1 MYTEQELQIS
11 NKSYTNKDF
20 QTIYPE
26 LLDLVP
32 KLTDKWAPMN
42 SNESDP
48 GVVLLK
54 LGALLADKNN
64 YNIDK
69 NILETFPLSVTQQSN
84 ARKLYDML
92 GYSMGWY
99 KASQATLSFVYT
111 GSKEDLGT
119 TGKITIPKYTMFTDD
134 SSEVVYTLI
143 QDVTINDSGVL
154 YTCNALQGII
164 KDYEVNGV
172 TTITLDNLDS
182 ELRLFFTDKM
192 IAQNGIFISDANKVE
207 NTWKIVDNLE
217 TQTLNSSVYK
227 FGVMPNTETCYIQF
241 PQDIGNLIGNGLII
255 KYIIT
260 DGESG
265 NVDANKINT
274 FYQKFK
280 VTVSKTDSEG
290 NTQDTST
297 DFTDT
302 IVVRNTASTVTG
314 EDPETVDSAYRRY
327 KKTIGTFDTLVT
339 LRDYENAAY
348 LAESELGVPY
358 ISNGTVSDRT
368 CDINFTTK
376 VKELTNEGMQDTLY
390 IDKDDST
397 PKMTAYDIGLYVL
410 NPMTSIYDEYYY
422 NRSFSIIDSQEA
434 LRSKLDDYNVYSHD
448 FMDTEAIDDYMP
460 YIYKNFYTLRG
471 KLITYYKV
479 TEEQAEE
486 IEKNVKQAL
495 FKRYNARNVDFGQP
509 VDYDDIVNT
518 IQNSDTR
525 IKTVILNEPEYE
537 FRYMPKGAEGGS
549 YSESKAFVNNGNQN
563 DDDNGEALFK
573 KILAKMI
580 LSGFVQLYKFDDEV
594 TYKFGQTN
602 IQKYSNITKITAK
615 STIAVGD
622 SGNVAGYTIKKNQ
635 NVQFIAPNL
644 YTEKSYGPYVKYI
657 LTGIDSISQGQYIRL
672 TGDQVIN
679 LTYTD
684 SNNSE
689 KTDSLSNGT
698 IIQYIDTSNPNSTL
712 KNDAG
717 KDTSLSASQTLNVLK
732 PNVKV
737 IQDSDLKCLWFTK
750 DYKKSD
756 DSKTVTYTLFDSGQF
771 ERILQDNE
779 YFIYTNDT
787 QSGLVILGSGTLLRR
802 QFDNGVV
809 QMQTQVKASAL
820 VSDGINAVTDSDWYI
835 YHAKQNNL
843 TLAEMQ
849 IITLAEG
856 AVVGGTIIQK
866 DGQTINAISNDPVE
880 IKDAWY
886 KESSSADQVKLV
898 TYPDAK
904 DTDEITLGWRISS
917 KLNLLMSPDTPQ
929 ELLEDQSI
937 TITPTVVNVDEIKG
951 TGSGESYKSKYV
963 ISNKI
968 LAFSGGKDLS
978 VTTQDETNIDIY
990 SYDNVGL
997 PYYEVKDVSGNV
1009 TKTVPAQHSSDGT
1022 VQLKMETTKDKES
1035 SWQGKIFEFS
1045 FDTTKVNEE
1054 HVQGLRTVRIPITLQ
1069 GKNST
1074 VEVVAVQTVKSG
1086 NSVTYKEIAN
1096 TLITLGFS
1104 KNYKQVGY
1112 VEYREEDG
1120 VRFGGIKIKSWSTA
1134 EDISNDTLTIYPI
1147 NVTINGAGDKDKYS
1161 DQLYQTVANTYP
1173 NEQVSRILTAIDG
1186 YVKCTKNTN
1195 NSYNTVSS
1203 GNNYTFNLTYKV
1215 PQKDL
1220 IDTETTS
1227 TENINDLFKGNA
1239 VWDIKHICN
1248 KYTIAQLNTE
1258 KLDIQVSPTS
1268 IK

>member
-92 GYSMGWY
+92 GYSMSWY

-111 GSKEDLGT
+111 GSKDDFGEN
-119 TGKITIPKYTMFTDD
+119 KNITIPKYTMFTDD
-134 SSEVVYTLI
+134 SSKVVYTLI
-143 QDVTINDSGVL
+143 EDITINDSGVL
-154 YTCNALQGII
+154 YTGNALQGII

-172 TTITLDNLDS
+172 TNITLDNLDS

-207 NTWKIVDNLE
+207 NTWKLVNNLE

-255 KYIIT
+255 KYIVT

-280 VTVSKTDSEG
+280 VNISKKVADGS
-290 NTQDTST
+290 TQTTSV

-314 EDPETVDSAYRRY
+314 EDPETIDSAYRKY

-368 CDINFTTK
+368 CDINYTTK
-376 VKELTNEGMQDTLY
+376 VKELTNEGMQDKLY
-390 IDKDDST
+390 IDKKSST
-397 PKMTAYDIGLYVL
+397 PEMTAYDIGLYVL

-422 NRSFSIIDSQEA
+422 NRSFSVIDSQEA
-434 LRSKLDDYNVYSHD
+434 LKSKLGDYNVYSHD
-448 FMDTEAIDDYMP
+448 FLDTLSIDQNLP

-509 VDYDDIVNT
+509 VDYDDIVKT
-518 IQNSDTR
+518 IQNADTR
-525 IKTVILNEPEYE
+525 IKTIILNEPEYE
-537 FRYMPKGAEGGS
+537 FRYMLVNDNSGS
-549 YSESKAFVNNGNQN
+549 YSTSKSFDSDASKA
-563 DDDNGEALFK
+563 LFE
-573 KILAKMI
+573 KILAKMV
-580 LSGFVQLYKFDDEV
+580 LSGFVQLYKFDDEI
-594 TYKFGQTN
+594 TYQFGQTN
-602 IQKYSNITKITAK
+602 IQKYDSITTITADSK
-615 STIAVGD
+615 IKVTNSTIEHTVL
-622 SGNVAGYTIKKNQ
+622 KNQ

-644 YTEKSYGPYVKYI
+644 YTEKSYGPYVKY
-657 LTGIDSISQGQYIRL
+657 TMQDSNGQSSTFEIRQGQYYRL
-672 TGDQVIN
+672 QADQQIA

-689 KTDSLSNGT
+689 KSDKIESGA
-698 IIQYIDTSNPNSTL
+698 IVQYIDTSNTTSVL
-712 KNDAG
+712 KNVEN
-717 KDTSLSASQTLNVLK
+717 TTTYLSASQTLNVLK

-737 IQDSDLKCLWFTK
+737 IKDSDLKCLWFTN
-750 DYKKSD
+750 DYKKSND
-756 DSKTVTYTLFDSGQF
+756 NKTVTYTLFDTNQV

-787 QSGLVILGSGTLLRR
+787 QSGLVILGSGTLIKR
-802 QFDNGVV
+802 QSDSGGAV
-809 QMQTQVKASAL
+809 QMQTQVKASAI
-820 VSDGINAVTDSDWYI
+820 VSDGINALTDNDWYI

-843 TLAEMQ
+843 TLAEIQ

-856 AVVGGTIIQK
+856 SVVGGTLTNK
-866 DGQTINAISNDPVE
+866 DVNEVGNDPVSIE
-880 IKDAWY
+880 GAWY
-886 KESSSADQVKLV
+886 KESSSTAEEDKVYLV
-898 TYPDAK
+898 TYPTAQE
-904 DTDEITLGWRISS
+904 TDEVALGWRISS

-929 ELLEDQSI
+929 ELLQNQEIIVKTSGNE
-937 TITPTVVNVDEIKG
+937 TYTIKG
-951 TGSGESYKSKYV
+951 TDTGTPYKSKYV
-963 ISNKI
+963 MSNKI

-978 VTTQDETNIDIY
+978 LTTQDATNIDIY
-990 SYDNVGL
+990 AYDKVEL
-997 PYYEVKDVSGNV
+997 PKIDSNN
-1009 TKTVPAQHSSDGT
+1009 KAQYSSDGT
-1022 VQLKMETTKDKES
+1022 IQLKMQPDTKKVS
-1035 SWQGKIFEFS
+1035 QWAGKTFNFGFS
-1045 FDTTKVNEE
+1045 DDQKK
-1054 HVQGLRTVRIPITLQ
+1054 RTIRIPITLQ
-1069 GKNST
+1069 GRNST
-1074 VEVVAVQTVKSG
+1074 VTISAVQPNGSEVEGTQ
-1086 NSVTYKEIAN
+1086 
-1096 TLITLGFS
+1096 ITLGFS
-1104 KNYKQVGY
+1104 ESNKSVGY
-1112 VEYREEDG
+1112 IQCEESDS
-1120 VRFGGIKIKSWSTA
+1120 VKFGGIKITSWTTTENNS
-1134 EDISNDTLTIYPI
+1134 SDTLTIYPI
-1147 NVTINGAGDKDKYS
+1147 NVTINGVGAQDMYS
-1161 DQLYQTVANTYP
+1161 DQLYQTVANRYTDAST
-1173 NEQVSRILTAIDG
+1173 VLGDIDN
-1186 YVKCTKNTN
+1186 YVKCT
-1195 NSYNTVSS
+1195 NTVSN
-1203 GNNYTFNLTYKV
+1203 GNTYTFNLTYKV

-1239 VWDIKHICN
+1239 VWDVKHICN